1 MLLLC
6 GWITNYL
13 FVILVLLTKN
23 ITFVSDCRS
32 HEEKERGRKNE
43 RDEEDDDDGLH
54 DDDGKSGIARPTVDG
69 HQQFGSNQGFDL
81 LYDSTHNLQDHDPE
95 EAEDDDGQRGHV
107 RLVIRR

>member
-6 GWITNYL
+6 GWITNRL
-13 FVILVLLTKN
+13 FVILVLLAKN
-23 ITFVSDCRS
+23 ITFLSDCRS

-54 DDDGKSGIARPTVDG
+54 DDDGKSSIARPTVDG

-81 LYDSTHNLQDHDPE
+81 LYNSTHNLQDHDPE